1 MMQDEAMPL
10 SRKILVVLA
19 LCLGTAMTMSVCE
32 AADVRV
38 AGLFGGKAVLIID
51 GTQRLL
57 KPGQTS
63 PEGVKLI
70 SANSEEAV
78 LLIDGV
84 QVAARMDSRV
94 SARKRS
100 PEVNEAQ
107 VWRDSTGMYT
117 TVGSVNGLPVSFL
130 VDTGATAVAMNA
142 QQARRLGIDFR
153 VVGQPSAVTTASGV
167 VNAWAVMLDTV
178 KVGDLLLRNVQAVI
192 LEGAHPETALLGMS
206 YLGRLEIDND
216 GRLMTLRKKY

>member
-1 MMQDEAMPL
+1 MQDEAMPL
-10 SRKILVVLA
+10 SRIIPVLPA
-19 LCLGTAMTMSVCE
+19 LCLGIALNVCQ

-78 LLIDGV
+78 LLIDGQ
-84 QVAARMDSRV
+84 QVTAGMDSRV

-100 PEVNEAQ
+100 PEVKEVQ
-107 VWRDSTGMYT
+107 VWRDKTGMYT

-153 VVGQPSAVTTASGV
+153 VIGVKSSVTTASGV
-167 VNAWAVMLDTV
+167 VNAWVVMLDTV
-178 KVGDLLLRNVQAVI
+178 KVGELLLRNVEAVV
-192 LEGAHPETALLGMS
+192 LEGTHPETALLGMS

-216 GRLMTLRKKY
+216 GRLMTLRKMY